1 MVTWRHYPISRKR
14 REGSCEFSALEGQE
28 IFSATLGTATLVALD
43 TPNGC
48 TPGTR
53 PNQLHVR
60 LGTDL
65 ANAPPKIVD
74 GDSFYILVR
83 TFCSVRTFFCG

>member
-14 REGSCEFSALEGQE
+14 REGSCEFTALEGQE

-43 TPNGC
+43 APNGY
-48 TPGTR
+48 TPR
-53 PNQLHVR
+53 PRLNQLHVR